1 MQVEFARGLGPPQ
14 AHVDHVVVVEPRHE
28 QVAGHG
34 HDDLGVGPAGAV
46 AAVLVGR
53 GGDVAVELHRV
64 HERGPFVHPRR
75 AEPQPAV
82 RGLDLVAVDDLLVE
96 QAEVIADAVAVGR
109 NLHGGDG
116 IHEAGGQ
123 PAEAAVAQ
131 GRVFLALLQGLQV
144 VAELLQG
151 LGDLVH
157 QPHVD
162 DGVAQR
168 AADEKLERQVV
179 HPFHLL
185 GVEGLLGLDPLF
197 HEHVAQGIG
206 ERPVDVLVAGAVRVA
221 ALEAHQVVLNALFEL
236 LDPHVPENGVIGMVT
251 GRGGCLCA
259 HGQISSEGGVGGVC
273 SRLPVLYRIKPS
285 WANQVCGADRRTGQD
300 RRGGRGG
307 GGAGMVCAETR
318 RQRWGWPEKRK
329 PAVGDDCGCSL
340 KMVPKRRLELPLGN
354 PN

>member
-1 MQVEFARGLGPPQ
+1 M
-14 AHVDHVVVVEPRHE
+14 VVVEARYE

-206 ERPVDVLVAGAVRVA
+206 ERPVDVLIAGAVRVA

-259 HGQISSEGGVGGVC
+259 HGQISSEGGVGVFIRVC
-273 SRLPVLYRIKPS
+273 RYCIV
-285 WANQVCGADRRTGQD
+285 
-300 RRGGRGG
+300 
-307 GGAGMVCAETR
+307 
-318 RQRWGWPEKRK
+318 
-329 PAVGDDCGCSL
+329 
-340 KMVPKRRLELPLGN
+340 
-354 PN
+354 